1 MSAFFSDEIIAA
13 LSAPLAREHVKD
25 REQAGRKVSY
35 IEGWHVIAE
44 ANRIFGFDGWSRE
57 TVMSEC
63 CYAGEYQRP
72 VWENGRKTD
81 KTVTSFRC
89 SYRAKVRIQVGR
101 IIREGSGHGNG
112 FADNPGDAHE
122 SAEKEAETDAMKRAL
137 MTFGN
142 QFGLALYDKAQSN
155 VEAPSRPAVASAR
168 PSQAEPP
175 KTNGKHPKW
184 DYAGARF
191 REIERAIKGAADPKI
206 VSEIW
211 GVNQADLD
219 LIEEVG
225 LPYDKLE
232 ALRDHMLTKLS
243 QSRVNAGRDFVNEA
257 RMGSAPML
265 TGEP

>member
-1 MSAFFSDEIIAA
+1 MCRLSIRDPETGEWVSRTDGSGDTDVEAEKGAFSSSLKRCAVNFGIGRYLYDVASPWVELETKGRSQVI
-13 LSAPLAREHVKD
+13 PERELARL
-25 REQAGRKVSY
+25 RGMLAG
-35 IEGWHVIAE
+35 
-44 ANRIFGFDGWSRE
+44 
-57 TVMSEC
+57 
-63 CYAGEYQRP
+63 
-72 VWENGRKTD
+72 
-81 KTVTSFRC
+81 
-89 SYRAKVRIQVGR
+89 
-101 IIREGSGHGNG
+101 
-112 FADNPGDAHE
+112 
-122 SAEKEAETDAMKRAL
+122 
-137 MTFGN
+137 
-142 QFGLALYDKAQSN
+142 KAQSN

-206 VSEIW
+206 VTEIW

-232 ALRDHMLTKLS
+232 ALRDHMLAKLS
-243 QSRVNAGRDFVNEA
+243 QSRVNAGSDFINEA

-265 TGEP
+265 MGEP